1 MGFSSNFK
9 EIPPWGFKQTFL
21 RHLGHGVTS
30 LLIYFHGGEENETTS
45 LYANPIFQGQLTQ
58 IKLLG

>member
-9 EIPPWGFKQTFL
+9 EIPPWGFEQTIP

-30 LLIYFHGGEENETTS
+30 LLICFHGGEENETTN
-45 LYANPIFQGQLTQ
+45 LHANLSS
-58 IKLLG
+58 

>member
-9 EIPPWGFKQTFL
+9 EIPPWGFKQTIP

-30 LLIYFHGGEENETTS
+30 LLTCFHRGGKTNETTN
-45 LYANPIFQGQLTQ
+45 LHANPISLGQFNPD
-58 IKLLG
+58 